1 MRARAR
7 HAQFG
12 RRPNLEPEKGASA
25 APSIANLLHTNPVSW
40 PAVQHTHARCN
51 LALFFRVSLLSI
63 TTTNTTTTIASR
75 RSFVTGTLRGPLST
89 NSTRPPP
96 STSTTTTMG
105 EEEVGGAVPKEQR
118 QGWGQFLKSI
128 ATFSGDLSSLTA
140 PSFILSPV
148 SLVEFPAYWG
158 EHPDTL
164 AAIATGKDEVER
176 MTLVLKWFI
185 GTLKGQFTA
194 RNISTG
200 SEKKPLN
207 PILGELFL
215 GKWGDKNG
223 RGETTLTAEQV
234 SHHPPVTDYAIENA
248 TAGVTLEGHCAQKTS
263 FSGRTISVKQVGHA
277 VLRLKLPGSA
287 NEELYL
293 ITLPNLLIEGLW
305 YGSPYVELTGN
316 SYIQSTT
323 GLLTTLSYT
332 GKGYFSGKAHSF
344 KATIGAGGNT
354 LHTVEGEWA
363 GVCKYKGKSP
373 SGGSNEVFW
382 DASTEREE
390 VSVEPVEKQGAMES
404 RNVWKTVA
412 NGIRTQDYD
421 TASKDKARIEN
432 EQRQKRKDEAAAGTP
447 HQLEH
452 FVHVD
457 DDQEYAQLAA
467 MFKGQPAHEDAYRKK
482 PRVH

>member
-1 MRARAR
+1 MD
-7 HAQFG
+7 
-12 RRPNLEPEKGASA
+12 
-25 APSIANLLHTNPVSW
+25 
-40 PAVQHTHARCN
+40 
-51 LALFFRVSLLSI
+51 
-63 TTTNTTTTIASR
+63 
-75 RSFVTGTLRGPLST
+75 
-89 NSTRPPP
+89 
-96 STSTTTTMG
+96 

-158 EHPDTL
+158 EHPD
-164 AAIATGKDEVER
+164 AFANIAKGKDEVER
-176 MTLVLKWFI
+176 MNNVLKWFVS
-185 GTLKGQFTA
+185 TLKGQFTA
-194 RNISTG
+194 RNTSMG

-215 GKWGDKNG
+215 GKWPDKNG
-223 RGETTLTAEQV
+223 RGETSLIAEQV
-234 SHHPPVTDYAIENA
+234 SHHPPVTAYHIENK

-263 FSGRTISVKQVGHA
+263 FSGRTIQVKQVGHA
-277 VLRLKLPGSA
+277 VLRVKVA
-287 NEELYL
+287 DKEELYL

-344 KATIGAGGNT
+344 KATISAGGNT

-390 VSVEPVEKQGAMES
+390 VSVEPVEKQGEMES

-412 NGIRTQDYD
+412 DGIKTGDFD

-432 EQRQKRKDEAAAGTP
+432 AQRQKRKDEAAVGTP
-447 HQLEH
+447 HQLEY

-457 DDQEYAQLAA
+457 DDKEYSQLAA
-467 MFKGQPAHEDAYRKK
+467 MFKGQPATEDAYRRK
-482 PRVH
+482 PSA

>member
-1 MRARAR
+1 
-7 HAQFG
+7 
-12 RRPNLEPEKGASA
+12 
-25 APSIANLLHTNPVSW
+25 
-40 PAVQHTHARCN
+40 
-51 LALFFRVSLLSI
+51 
-63 TTTNTTTTIASR
+63 
-75 RSFVTGTLRGPLST
+75 
-89 NSTRPPP
+89 
-96 STSTTTTMG
+96 MG

-158 EHPDTL
+158 EHPDEF
-164 AAIATGKDEVER
+164 AKISTGKDEVER
-176 MTLVLKWFI
+176 MNLVLKWFI

-194 RNISTG
+194 RNTSMG

-215 GKWGDKNG
+215 GKWPDKAG
-223 RGETTLTAEQV
+223 RGETILTAEQV
-234 SHHPPVTDYAIENA
+234 SHHPPITAYHIENK

-263 FSGRTISVKQVGHA
+263 FSGRTIQVKQVGHA
-277 VLRLKLPGSA
+277 ILRVKLAASDK
-287 NEELYL
+287 EELYL
-293 ITLPNLLIEGLW
+293 VTLPNLLIEGLW

-323 GLLTTLSYT
+323 GLLTTLTYT

-354 LHTVEGEWA
+354 LYTVEGEWA
-363 GVCKYKGKSP
+363 GVSQYKGKSI
-373 SGGSNEVFW
+373 SGKSNETFW

-390 VSVEPVEKQGAMES
+390 VSVEAVEKQGEMES

-412 NGIRTQDYD
+412 QGIRTGDYE
-421 TASKDKARIEN
+421 TASRDKAKIEN
-432 EQRQKRKDEAAAGTP
+432 AQRQKRKDEAAVGTP

-452 FVHVD
+452 FVHVE
-457 DDQEYAQLAA
+457 DDQEYSQLAA
-467 MFKGQPAHEDAYRKK
+467 MFKGQPATEDGYRSK